1 MERHNDMISKFSIER
16 LEMHAGAVT
25 RLPLAA
31 GDCLTNRQGKLWIT
45 RSNDSHDYWLMPGDS
60 LRFPC
65 AGVLLLQAYG
75 DSALT
80 IEARQPAKSPALS
93 NALRR
98 LVAGLRDWQT
108 ISPVSPCTTCEK

>member
-1 MERHNDMISKFSIER
+1 MERHNDMISKLSMKR
-16 LEMHAGAVT
+16 LEMRAGAVT
-25 RLPLAA
+25 RLQLAA

-65 AGVLLLQAYG
+65 TGVLLLQADG

-80 IEARQPAKSPALS
+80 IETRQPAKSRTLS

-98 LVAGLRDWQT
+98 LVTGLRDCQT
-108 ISPVSPCTTCEK
+108 ISPVSPCGTCEK

>member
-1 MERHNDMISKFSIER
+1 MERHNDMISKLSIER
-16 LEMHAGAVT
+16 LEMRAGAVT

-45 RSNDSHDYWLMPGDS
+45 RSNDSHDYWLLPGDS

-80 IEARQPAKSPALS
+80 IEARQPAKSHTLS
-93 NALRR
+93 NTLGR
-98 LVAGLRDWQT
+98 LLTGLRDRLV
-108 ISPVSPCTTCEK
+108 ISPVRPCRTCEK

>member
-1 MERHNDMISKFSIER
+1 MDRHNDMIRKLSIER
-16 LEMHAGAVT
+16 LEMRAGAVT
-25 RLPLAA
+25 RVPLAA
-31 GDCLTNRQGKLWIT
+31 GDCLTNRQGRLWIT
-45 RSNDSHDYWLMPGDS
+45 RSNDSHDYWLLPGDS

-80 IEARQPAKSPALS
+80 IEARQPAKLPALS

-98 LVAGLRDWQT
+98 LATGLRGWHM
-108 ISPVSPCTTCEK
+108 ISPDETCRTCEK